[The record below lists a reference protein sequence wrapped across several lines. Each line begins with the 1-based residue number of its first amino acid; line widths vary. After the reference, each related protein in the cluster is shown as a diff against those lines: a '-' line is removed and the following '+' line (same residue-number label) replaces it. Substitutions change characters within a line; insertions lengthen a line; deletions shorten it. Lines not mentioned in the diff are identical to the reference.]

1 MFHRLG
7 SSSIHVKSPMDRLQ
21 RVQECAAPFFSGW
34 KEDPDLKIPERQQWR
49 ELGLKSEFPFF
60 QSSSRLF

>member
-1 MFHRLG
+1 MFRRLG
-7 SSSIHVKSPMDRLQ
+7 SSPIHVKTPMDRLQ
-21 RVQECAAPFFSGW
+21 RVQECAE
-34 KEDPDLKIPERQQWR
+34 EDRDLKIPERRRWR